1 MTMKQIITPVKT
13 LILVSFLLLFASSC
27 QKMYD
32 EEAGE
37 ESEQKDYPLKVSARA
52 TGETQISY
60 PAYIY
65 AFAED
70 GSCIIMQK
78 MMDGDSPIE
87 LKLPP
92 AKYTLVALAGLGEEY
107 EVPEEPQLTDV
118 ITMKKD
124 NQSGRALMTG
134 RSVITVADGK
144 DATVSITLR
153 YAVSLVNVTLENIPS
168 NIETVKLKLSPLYS
182 SMSFDGEYTGAGK
195 SAEVTCQKELGGT
208 WSAEPFYVFPGSG
221 TQTVFDITMENDTQ
235 TKTYSHTFKGKPE
248 ANVPFN
254 IGGSYQGEIT
264 LDGSLI
270 PGDWENEVKVEFGF
284 GKPDD
289 GKDDGEDDG
298 KDPPVTEPDGL
309 PEIGSIW
316 NEGIVAGFTNVDAD
330 GADVLLMGL
339 DEWYSTVGNAQE
351 IIEQESVNGWY
362 FPEEVEA
369 RQLHA
374 NLAENLS
381 EVNETIE
388 NLGNNDPLI
397 DVNKRYLYDNNG
409 SFYAFGF
416 KLESQFKEAGYKT
429 KYKIRMV
436 KTRRCNVNE

>member
-1 MTMKQIITPVKT
+1 MTAMKQIITPVKT
-13 LILVSFLLLFASSC
+13 LILLSFLLLFASSC

-32 EEAGE
+32 EEE
-37 ESEQKDYPLKVSARA
+37 EPEQKDYPLKVSARA

-70 GSCIIMQK
+70 GSCTAMQK

-168 NIETVKLKLSPLYS
+168 NIETVKLKLSPLHS

-195 SAEVTCQKELGGT
+195 SAEVTCQKESGGT

-221 TQTVFDITMENDTQ
+221 TQTVFDITMENGTQ
-235 TKTYSHTFKGKPE
+235 TKTYSHTFEGKPE

-270 PGDWENEVKVEFGF
+270 PGDWEEEVKVEFGF
-284 GKPDD
+284 GNPDD
-289 GKDDGEDDG
+289 GKDDG

-316 NEGIVAGFTNVDAD
+316 NKGIVGGFTNVDSD

-339 DEWYSTVGNAQE
+339 EEWFSLTGKAQAIIDEA
-351 IIEQESVNGWY
+351 SVDGWHL
-362 FPEEVEA
+362 PDEA
-369 RQLHA
+369 EAKMLHA
-374 NLAENLS
+374 GFAGNVDEL
-381 EVNETIE
+381 NETIE
-388 NLGNNDPLI
+388 NSGYGTPII
-397 DVNKRYLYDNNG
+397 DIEKRFLYDKDG
-409 SFYAFGF
+409 EFFAFGF
-416 KLESQFKEAGYKT
+416 KPKSSFQRAGTST

-436 KTRRCNVNE
+436 KSVRCNVN